1 MANNRYERPRTL
13 PGTCGPC
20 TAGSREQRVRKRGL
34 EAGARTTRR
43 SRWGVGPPIG
53 LITAAWAGLALI
65 IHWATYPAFAIPD
78 GWRPAFRACGLGL
91 LGMGVPAYA
100 VLAIYFAHCSKR
112 AALIQTGP
120 YARVRHPLYAV
131 WVFFLVPGAA
141 LLAGSWLLLS
151 VPPVMY
157 LAARVFIPREEAE
170 LEDRYG
176 ELYREYRL
184 RTGRL
189 LPKFRG
195 RKPRGKPDAS

>member
-1 MANNRYERPRTL
+1 
-13 PGTCGPC
+13 
-20 TAGSREQRVRKRGL
+20 
-34 EAGARTTRR
+34 
-43 SRWGVGPPIG
+43 
-53 LITAAWAGLALI
+53 
-65 IHWATYPAFAIPD
+65 
-78 GWRPAFRACGLGL
+78 
-91 LGMGVPAYA
+91 
-100 VLAIYFAHCSKR
+100 
-112 AALIQTGP
+112 
-120 YARVRHPLYAV
+120 VRHPLYAV